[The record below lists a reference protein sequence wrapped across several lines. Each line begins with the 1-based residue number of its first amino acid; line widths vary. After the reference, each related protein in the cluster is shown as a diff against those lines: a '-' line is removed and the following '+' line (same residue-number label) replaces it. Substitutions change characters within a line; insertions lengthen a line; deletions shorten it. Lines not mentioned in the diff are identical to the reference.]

1 MRDLLEKIALVEDEL
16 AIEQRAT
23 TMQQVKYHEQ
33 TKTRTHGESERKEEE
48 QKSKRGVSER

>member
-16 AIEQRAT
+16 AIELRAT

-33 TKTRTHGESERKEEE
+33 IKKKRGGEQERAGRAKE
-48 QKSKRGVSER
+48 QKRCEIEK